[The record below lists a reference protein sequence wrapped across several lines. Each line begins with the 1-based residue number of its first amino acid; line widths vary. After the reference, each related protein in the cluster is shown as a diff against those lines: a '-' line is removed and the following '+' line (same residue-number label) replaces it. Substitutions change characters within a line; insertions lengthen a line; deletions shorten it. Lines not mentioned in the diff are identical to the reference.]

1 MRPGLMASARASH
14 DVKNT
19 RIIHLDRPLTVG
31 LLQDVPS
38 RSRHRNGIT
47 DECIGKKACELEES
61 KVATLIEGP
70 NTKKYITY
78 LQQQRNVSWIGLLK
92 VQEVGNPV

>member
-1 MRPGLMASARASH
+1 MALAIASH
-14 DVKNT
+14 DDKNT

-47 DECIGKKACELEES
+47 DECIGRKACELEES
-61 KVATLIEGP
+61 KVATPIEGP
-70 NTKKYITY
+70 NTKKYIAN
-78 LQQQRNVSWIGLLK
+78 LQQQRNISWIGLLK
-92 VQEVGNPV
+92 VEEVGNPV